1 MPDDQTSRPLRCL
14 ALALGLSLV
23 AAGPAASQTTEE
35 DWDLTRE
42 GRTTMAM
49 IAFNEG
55 VGVAVRCRHMGLDLV
70 LVGLPPA
77 TEGSHRR
84 SLEIGLGSAAP
95 FETYWMVG
103 EPPTAATALVP
114 GYLSRTLREG
124 GMFRVIVP
132 AEGDR
137 RRAEYRLPLPRSE
150 SAVNHVL
157 TACRQ
162 PLQDDRDEAAR
173 AAFAAGDM
181 DIDWRRRP
189 APLYPDR
196 AATAGIKDGM
206 AHLSCLPRADGRL
219 EECRIESE
227 YPATAGFGAAA
238 VHSMRDARVSGE
250 IVDPGRP
257 IFFTIRFRLG

>member
-1 MPDDQTSRPLRCL
+1 MPDDQTSRSLRRL
-14 ALALGLSLV
+14 AMALGLSLV
-23 AAGPAASQTTEE
+23 AAGPAAAQTVED

-42 GRTTMAM
+42 RGTTMAF

-55 VGVAVRCRHMGLDLV
+55 VGVAVRCRHLGLDLV

-77 TEGSHRR
+77 TGDSHRR
-84 SLEIGLGSAAP
+84 ILEIGLGSAAP
-95 FETYWMVG
+95 FKTSWMVG
-103 EPPTAATALVP
+103 EPPTAATALAP

-137 RRAEYRLPLPRSE
+137 HRAEYRLPLPRSE
-150 SAVNHVL
+150 SAVNDVL

-181 DIDWRRRP
+181 DVDWRRRP
-189 APLYPDR
+189 APSFPDR
-196 AATAGIKDGM
+196 AANARINNGM
-206 AHLSCLPRADGRL
+206 AHLSCLPRPDGRL

-227 YPATAGFGAAA
+227 YPAEFGFGAAA
-238 VHSMRDARVSGE
+238 LHSMRDARVTGE

-257 IFFTIRFRLG
+257 IFFSIHFRLQ